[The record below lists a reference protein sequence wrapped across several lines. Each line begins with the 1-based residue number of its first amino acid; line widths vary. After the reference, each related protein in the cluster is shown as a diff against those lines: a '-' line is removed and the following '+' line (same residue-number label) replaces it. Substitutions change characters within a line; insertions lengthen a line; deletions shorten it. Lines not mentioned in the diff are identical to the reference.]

1 MGTDLRCK
9 HDASLLVEAA
19 RLHDAGLGRR
29 AIAARLGVPH
39 EAVRKWLVKYRAGG
53 MELLLKMGG
62 KQSRYDYGTRSPRR
76 APWSTAGWV
85 PEAMKRFGI
94 ASRSRSKALVRL
106 YREEGRALKNKPKKG
121 GRGLGAK
128 RAQDPREEL
137 DASASSRPRW
147 RT

>member
-62 KQSRYDYGTRSPRR
+62 KQSRYDYGTKVAAAS
-76 APWSTAGWV
+76 AVVDGGMGK
-85 PEAMKRFGI
+85 PEAMKRF
-94 ASRSRSKALVRL
+94 
-106 YREEGRALKNKPKKG
+106 
-121 GRGLGAK
+121 RG
-128 RAQDPREEL
+128 
-137 DASASSRPRW
+137 
-147 RT
+147 

>member
-62 KQSRYDYGTRSPRR
+62 KQSRYGYGTKV
-76 APWSTAGWV
+76 AA
-85 PEAMKRFGI
+85 
-94 ASRSRSKALVRL
+94 
-106 YREEGRALKNKPKKG
+106 
-121 GRGLGAK
+121 
-128 RAQDPREEL
+128 
-137 DASASSRPRW
+137 ASADALGETGKGTANFFIVIGIIETVALFTLVFSLLLLQ
-147 RT
+147 